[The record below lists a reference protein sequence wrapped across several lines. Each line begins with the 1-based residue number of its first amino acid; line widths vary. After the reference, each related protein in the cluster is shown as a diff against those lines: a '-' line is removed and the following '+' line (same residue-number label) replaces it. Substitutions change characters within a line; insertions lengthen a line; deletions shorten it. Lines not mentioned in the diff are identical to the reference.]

1 MHAAHQH
8 LSAVYHGPAPLEGP
22 GGHRRRK
29 TRALALTACSM
40 RRDSQGLGRGQNP
53 SKMLRHAGLRPQC
66 ASGTSSTKTKVGA
79 APLESCVQGDRDAS
93 RPWESC
99 GRRRVSQGRR
109 GCWQARGGGGMV
121 SRAGQE
127 ETPGH
132 GGSAPVQMPQPSSV

>member
-8 LSAVYHGPAPLEGP
+8 LSAVYHEPAPLEGP

-29 TRALALTACSM
+29 TRALAVTACSV

-66 ASGTSSTKTKVGA
+66 ASGTSSTKTTVEA